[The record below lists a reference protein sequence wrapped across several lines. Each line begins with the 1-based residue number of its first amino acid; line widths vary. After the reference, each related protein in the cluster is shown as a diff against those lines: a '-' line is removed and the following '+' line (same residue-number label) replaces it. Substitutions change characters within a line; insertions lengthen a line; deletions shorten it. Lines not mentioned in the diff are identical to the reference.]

1 MSSRTLPDFELL
13 LPHSVAEAVELLS
26 EHGRRITVMA
36 GGTDVMVAMKFA
48 PLPAQSPEYV
58 MSLENLPGLGY
69 VLFDPAKGLRIGAKA
84 TVADLLAQPEVKRL
98 YRSLWHAAEVFATGQ
113 VRNTATVLGNLLR
126 ASPAGDCSCAIYAIG
141 GVVAFQGRAGR
152 REVDIDDFWLSYGV
166 TARRPDELAVELILP
181 PPAAGSRSAF
191 KRMTRTSEDLAK
203 LNVAVQLQM
212 SGDTCVD
219 ARVAM
224 GCVAP
229 TPLRLRQAETLLRGK
244 TLTAELLQRVA
255 ASVAGEISPIDD
267 KRSTADYRSQVSGV
281 LLRRAIQ
288 DACAAA

>member
-26 EHGRRITVMA
+26 VHGRRITVMA

-48 PLPAQSPEYV
+48 PSPAQSPEYV

-84 TVADLLAQPEVKRL
+84 TVADLLALPEVKRH

-152 REVDIDDFWLSYGV
+152 REVDIDDFWVSYGV

-191 KRMTRTSEDLAK
+191 RRMTRTSEDLAK

-229 TPLRLRQAETLLRGK
+229 TPLRLRQAEALLRGK

>member
-1 MSSRTLPDFELL
+1 MSSRILPDFDLL
-13 LPHSVAEAVELLS
+13 LPQSIPEAVELLS
-26 EHGRRITVMA
+26 THRERITVMA

-48 PLPAQSPEYV
+48 QSPAKPPEFV
-58 MSLENLPGLGY
+58 MSLENVPGLGY

-84 TVADLLAQPEVKRL
+84 TVAELLAQPDVQRH
-98 YRSLWHAAEVFATGQ
+98 YRALWHAAQTFATGQ

-141 GVVAFQGRAGR
+141 GVVVLHGASGR

-166 TARRPDELAVELILP
+166 TARLPDELAVELILP

-203 LNVAVQLQM
+203 LNVAVRLEM
-212 SGDTCVD
+212 EGNTCVD
-219 ARVAM
+219 ARLAM

-229 TPLRLRQAETLLRGK
+229 TPLRLTKTETLLKGHE
-244 TLTAELLQRVA
+244 LTPDVLQRVA
-255 ASVAGEISPIDD
+255 ASVPWEISPIDD
-267 KRSTADYRSQVSGV
+267 KRSTAEYRKQVSGV
-281 LLRRAIQ
+281 LLKRAIQ
-288 DACAAA
+288 EACGAA